1 MPSSTSHIF
10 IYGTL
15 LIPKIWNTVTACPDS
30 AQKPAI
36 LSGHRIAR
44 VKGGD
49 FPVITEVEDANS
61 VVSGAIRF
69 NVPTEAIDRLDS
81 YENRFYQRD
90 AVEVACDGRSISA
103 QTYRVPT
110 QLVAELFS
118 EDSWT
123 MAWFEQNALERYWNH
138 HFG

>member
-1 MPSSTSHIF
+1 
-10 IYGTL
+10 
-15 LIPKIWNTVTACPDS
+15 
-30 AQKPAI
+30 
-36 LSGHRIAR
+36 

-69 NVPTEAIDRLDS
+69 DVPKDAIDRLDS
-81 YENRFYQRD
+81 YEDRFYQRD
-90 AVEVACDGRSISA
+90 TVEVACDGGTISA

-110 QLVAELFS
+110 PLVAELVS
-118 EDSWT
+118 EDRWT
-123 MAWFEQNALERYWNH
+123 LAWFEQNALERYWNH